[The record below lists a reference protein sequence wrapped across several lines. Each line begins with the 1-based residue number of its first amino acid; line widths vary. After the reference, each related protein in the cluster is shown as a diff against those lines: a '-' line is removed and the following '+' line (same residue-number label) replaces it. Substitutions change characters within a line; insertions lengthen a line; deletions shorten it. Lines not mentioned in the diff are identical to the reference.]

1 MFSATD
7 GVTHMSL
14 LQKQRLLPRR
24 ERELLFRCS
33 MRWFATFMFQ
43 AQELDHQQHC
53 LCDKADWP
61 WVYCHHHKSDCWDPR
76 WIQWVQFCCVKCLQ
90 LCLGLASSGERTNPC
105 TLCEAAPLQPA
116 NAVMKWKERQWDT
129 ASLSFPHS
137 KCFTTLLHQLLHTPA
152 TFQPNNSSVPAW
164 VVYFTISHFSC
175 LSSSFIPLHRISSFP
190 SGNRGSSWTFPV
202 YFSLALSLIAFLLHV
217 SLHIT
222 LLLFISLPCVTLPHL
237 TLLCFYLTLT
247 LLYLAFVPSWLE
259 EHTGKHDPIPAT
271 AHSQLKSCMSH
282 EESVV
287 MWCPPA
293 ICHTFSKREYILLS
307 PWILKITKC
316 VWECNC
322 HPSHFTVGFKAC

>member
-1 MFSATD
+1 MCVLNVFSHRWCH
-7 GVTHMSL
+7 THVPAAETKVIAS
-14 LQKQRLLPRR
+14 KR

-33 MRWFATFMFQ
+33 VRWFATFMFQ

-61 WVYCHHHKSDCWDPR
+61 WVYCHHHKSDCWDPW

-129 ASLSFPHS
+129 ASLSFPHC

-237 TLLCFYLTLT
+237 TLLLPHLNLTLPC
-247 LLYLAFVPSWLE
+247 LCSILAWGTYRQTWSHSSHSPQPAEILHEPWGECSDVVPTSNLPYFQQ
-259 EHTGKHDPIPAT
+259 TRIYSTQPVDIKNY
-271 AHSQLKSCMSH
+271 KM
-282 EESVV
+282 
-287 MWCPPA
+287 
-293 ICHTFSKREYILLS
+293 R
-307 PWILKITKC
+307 
-316 VWECNC
+316 
-322 HPSHFTVGFKAC
+322 VGV